1 MEGVNCLPN
10 CCRSCLVY
18 PSLIVNSH
26 RSPSRRFSSHRRC
39 GIDAVLSLVCVSLI
53 VSNHRPPSPVVCSIQ
68 DPQSQNQRAED
79 LLGKLEEFVDNDQE
93 LCREQSADGLGSHFY
108 LVPSRWPFAI
118 DIQRVFRTVSLHP
131 QPRVVYDYRGKMTHV
146 SSKLYAVDTNPFF
159 WKSAQSTLSF
169 SKFLTHTHKAKISG
183 QRICWI
189 NWRNLWTMTRNYVV
203 NNLRIALGSQ
213 FYLVPSRWPFTIS
226 FSSFSLL

>member
-1 MEGVNCLPN
+1 MTHVSSKLYADD
-10 CCRSCLVY
+10 V
-18 PSLIVNSH
+18 SLLLTHRAKISGRRICGINWRNLWTMTRNYVVNSL
-26 RSPSRRFSSHRRC
+26 RM
-39 GIDAVLSLVCVSLI
+39 A
-53 VSNHRPPSPVVCSIQ
+53 
-68 DPQSQNQRAED
+68 
-79 LLGKLEEFVDNDQE
+79 
-93 LCREQSADGLGSHFY
+93 LGSHFY